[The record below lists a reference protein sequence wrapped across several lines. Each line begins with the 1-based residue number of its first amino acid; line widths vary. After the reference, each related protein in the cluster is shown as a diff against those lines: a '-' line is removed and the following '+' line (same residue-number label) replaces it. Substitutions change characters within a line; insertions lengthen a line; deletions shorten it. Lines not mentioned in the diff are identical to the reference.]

1 MTLDIERVTQMATDS
16 GFKTVEEYYDALF
29 NRAISLD
36 NLTGALETSIQGKF
50 FNPTFSN
57 KYYENLNISDL

>member
-1 MTLDIERVTQMATDS
+1 MATDS

-50 FNPTFSN
+50 FNSTF
-57 KYYENLNISDL
+57 